1 MDMVGKEDDSSSWA
15 EYEASDNNP
24 KRFWR
29 SASWS
34 SSRTLHHDPV
44 SEGRSNV
51 NVGGNGAPCRKIPP
65 PLTPRPHPNCKGRAA
80 LPPLQP
86 LSIARRSLE
95 EWPRAGSDDV
105 GEWGPLTPGGRDLS
119 KGGERLKLDMSIIQK
134 NSGLIKR
141 DDKIICFD
149 KACSKVAEHIYL
161 GGEAVARDKS
171 ILKEHGIT
179 HVLNCIG
186 FICPEYFKTDFVY
199 KTLWLQDKVTEDIT
213 SILYD
218 VFDYFEDVRE
228 QKGRVFVHCSQGV
241 SRSASLVIAYHM
253 WREGQ
258 SFDDAFQYVKEAR
271 GIADPNMG
279 FAWQLLQCQKRVHA
293 FPLSPSSLLRVYRMA
308 PHSPYDPLHLVP
320 KILNNASASAL
331 DSRGAFIIQV
341 PSAIFVWIG
350 KKCEAVMER
359 DARGAVCQIVR
370 YEKVN
375 APVHVIKEGDEP
387 SFFWDTFS
395 DFLLDKSTEDMQSP
409 AKIQPGERKVS
420 LYDIDFEIFHKAIIG
435 GFVPPVTSSEAEHET
450 HLPARENSWSAL
462 RRKFASGPMKEFVS
476 VPKLAINR
484 LHPKSCSND
493 DQDDKGTKPHSS
505 NSSTRF
511 PTSSASSPNW
521 PSSSSSASSSFSSPP
536 YLSPDSI
543 SSDSSSSSTHFSD
556 SPIDSPTTLSSFSN
570 LSLVS
575 AKTSDNTSNHPGYIE
590 VNFASQRKVN
600 TCSSSKRSPQLSIAQ
615 RRGCLSKFLKL
626 PVMDDAKRKKD
637 VPGNG
642 IANQQD
648 DSVIFEL
655 GNDLDMSDIKDS
667 PRTGDKNF
675 EVEVSRAGSH
685 SCHKQ
690 STSASSYGDLRVKQ
704 SPSIQDES
712 NILVGMKAGDVDHS
726 KSMQPLVYHFP
737 SLEKIPVLPACWL
750 DSESAFVIVAP
761 EKSSRPGEERSLYL
775 WIGSSFTI
783 NQHQSMTNTQTGVV
797 GNVGLVDWNQIG
809 SDVLLDMGL
818 PGSTN
823 IKIAKEG
830 EEPADFLE
838 LLKML

>member
-1 MDMVGKEDDSSSWA
+1 MVRSFKELSRLGARSRSARLSLSGIYLIVIRLREVEVDMVGKEDDSGSWG
-15 EYEASDNNP
+15 EYETSDNNP

-34 SSRTLHHDPV
+34 SSRTLLHDPV
-44 SEGRSNV
+44 NEGKSSV
-51 NVGGNGAPCRKIPP
+51 NVGGNGAQCRRIPP
-65 PLTPRPHPNCKGRAA
+65 PLTPRPQPNCKGRAA

-95 EWPRAGSDDV
+95 EWPRMGSDDI

-134 NSGLIKR
+134 SSVASMVKR
-141 DDKIICFD
+141 DDQIICFD

-161 GGEAVARDKS
+161 GGEVVARDQN

-241 SRSASLVIAYHM
+241 SRSTSLVIAYHM

-279 FAWQLLQCQKRVHA
+279 FAWQLLQCQKRVQA

-320 KILNNASASAL
+320 KVLNHPSSSAL

-341 PSAIFVWIG
+341 PSVIFVWIG
-350 KKCEAVMER
+350 RKCEAAMER
-359 DARGAVCQIVR
+359 DARGSVSQIVR

-395 DFLLDKSTEDMQSP
+395 DALLEKSTNRGEHIQSP
-409 AKIQPGERKVS
+409 ARIQPGEKKVS
-420 LYDIDFEIFHKAIIG
+420 VYDIDFEIFHKAIVG
-435 GFVPPVTSSEAEHET
+435 GFVPPVASSEAEHET
-450 HLPARENSWSAL
+450 HLPARENSWSAM

-476 VPKLAINR
+476 VPKSVINK
-484 LHPKSCSND
+484 LHMKSYSND
-493 DQDDKGTKPHSS
+493 DQDDKGTGVNSS
-505 NSSTRF
+505 NPSSMF
-511 PTSSASSPNW
+511 PLTSSASSPSW
-521 PSSSSSASSSFSSPP
+521 PSSSSSASSTFSSPS

-543 SSDSSSSSTHFSD
+543 SSDSSSNSKHFSD
-556 SPIDSPTTLSSFSN
+556 SPLDSPTKFSPTLSSLSN
-570 LSLVS
+570 LSLLS
-575 AKTSDNTSNHPGYIE
+575 AQTSDNTSNHPGYIE
-590 VNFASQRKVN
+590 VNFASQRKAN
-600 TCSSSKRSPQLSIAQ
+600 TCSPSKKDQLSIAQ

-626 PVMDDAKRKKD
+626 PVTDDPKRKKD
-637 VPGNG
+637 
-642 IANQQD
+642 
-648 DSVIFEL
+648 
-655 GNDLDMSDIKDS
+655 S
-667 PRTGDKNF
+667 PET
-675 EVEVSRAGSH
+675 A
-685 SCHKQ
+685 
-690 STSASSYGDLRVKQ
+690 
-704 SPSIQDES
+704 
-712 NILVGMKAGDVDHS
+712 
-726 KSMQPLVYHFP
+726 
-737 SLEKIPVLPACWL
+737 
-750 DSESAFVIVAP
+750 
-761 EKSSRPGEERSLYL
+761 
-775 WIGSSFTI
+775 
-783 NQHQSMTNTQTGVV
+783 
-797 GNVGLVDWNQIG
+797 
-809 SDVLLDMGL
+809 
-818 PGSTN
+818 
-823 IKIAKEG
+823 
-830 EEPADFLE
+830 
-838 LLKML
+838 

>member
-1 MDMVGKEDDSSSWA
+1 MVGKEDDSGSWG
-15 EYEASDNNP
+15 EYETSENNA

-34 SSRTLHHDPV
+34 SSRTLLHDPV
-44 SEGRSNV
+44 NEGKISM
-51 NVGGNGAPCRKIPP
+51 NVGGNGAQCRRIPP
-65 PLTPRPHPNCKGRAA
+65 PLTPRPQPNCKGRAA

-95 EWPRAGSDDV
+95 EWPRAGSDDI
-105 GEWGPLTPGGRDLS
+105 GEWGPLTPGGKDLS

-134 NSGLIKR
+134 SSAAGMVKS
-141 DDKIICFD
+141 DDKLISFD

-161 GGEAVARDKS
+161 GGEAVARDKN

-241 SRSASLVIAYHM
+241 SRSTSLVIAYHM

-258 SFDDAFQYVKEAR
+258 NFDDAFQYVKEAR

-320 KILNNASASAL
+320 KVLNHPSPSVL

-359 DARGAVCQIVR
+359 DARGAVSQIVR

-395 DFLLDKSTEDMQSP
+395 DFLLEKRGDSP

-420 LYDIDFEIFHKAIIG
+420 VYDIDFEIFHQAIVG
-435 GFVPPVTSSEAEHET
+435 GFVPPVASSSGTEHET
-450 HLPARENSWSAL
+450 HLPAREDSWSAM

-476 VPKLAINR
+476 VPKLAIN
-484 LHPKSCSND
+484 KV
-493 DQDDKGTKPHSS
+493 
-505 NSSTRF
+505 NSS
-511 PTSSASSPNW
+511 SMSASSPSW
-521 PSSSSSASSSFSSPP
+521 PSSSSSASSTLSSPP

-543 SSDSSSSSTHFSD
+543 SSDSSSNSNHFSD
-556 SPIDSPTTLSSFSN
+556 SPLDSPTTFSPTLSSLSN
-570 LSLVS
+570 LSLLS
-575 AKTSDNTSNHPGYIE
+575 AKNSDTTSNHPGYIE
-590 VNFASQRKVN
+590 VNFASQRKAN
-600 TCSSSKRSPQLSIAQ
+600 SCSSSKKSQLSIAQ

-626 PVMDDAKRKKD
+626 PVADDTKRKKEAS
-637 VPGNG
+637 GNG
-642 IANQQD
+642 LSNQED
-648 DSVIFEL
+648 DSVILEL
-655 GNDLDMSDIKDS
+655 GNKLDMLDYEDS
-667 PRTGDKNF
+667 ARTGDKIDDCR
-675 EVEVSRAGSH
+675 SGS
-685 SCHKQ
+685 
-690 STSASSYGDLRVKQ
+690 D
-704 SPSIQDES
+704 DS
-712 NILVGMKAGDVDHS
+712 NILAGMKPSVHS
-726 KSMQPLVYHFP
+726 FP
-737 SLEKIPVLPACWL
+737 SLEKMSVLPACWL
-750 DSESAFVIVAP
+750 NPESAFVIV
-761 EKSSRPGEERSLYL
+761 SSRKSDVYL

-783 NQHQSMTNTQTGVV
+783 NQNLTNTQEGVEV
-797 GNVGLVDWNQIG
+797 GDVGLIDWNQIG
-809 SDVLLDMGL
+809 SNVLLDMGL
-818 PGSTN
+818 PRSTN
-823 IKIAKEG
+823 FKIAREG
-830 EEPADFLE
+830 EEPLE
-838 LLKML
+838 LVELLRMLISELTLNILRREMLEVGGEQTWKIGKWVEDIQFGVDNLRMKCGSQFSDYFEMLKPHEAFTCYKFEF